1 MQQKT
6 LINLKQISYCNGQEL
21 YNTCYVDDDKEWDVL
36 LVPSITF
43 DKAINMLTHVGCLSQ
58 LFPMLSC

>member
-1 MQQKT
+1 MQQET
-6 LINLKQISYCNGQEL
+6 SINIKQISYWNGQEL
-21 YNTCYVDDDKEWDVL
+21 YNTCYVDDDKECDVL

-43 DKAINMLTHVGCLSQ
+43 DKPIIMPTHVGCLSQ